1 MIFPNFNY
9 IGKRFKLSHQDTNTV
24 KNYINNNLENCNYRP
39 LWWQRRHKNRNLN
52 YADLWGHL
60 PYTGAYGWMD
70 GWRRGWRI
78 SSNGSGGGGTINST
92 LFRSYV
98 ANKIILLFIS
108 CLSNVTADL
117 LSQLWLNFIGSCRRP
132 RQSKNIST
140 KFIIT
145 DCSNNNNNE
154 LIF

>member
-1 MIFPNFNY
+1 MV
-9 IGKRFKLSHQDTNTV
+9 D
-24 KNYINNNLENCNYRP
+24 
-39 LWWQRRHKNRNLN
+39 
-52 YADLWGHL
+52 
-60 PYTGAYGWMD
+60 
-70 GWRRGWRI
+70 
-78 SSNGSGGGGTINST
+78 GGGGTINST

-117 LSQLWLNFIGSCRRP
+117 LSQLWLNFIGNCCRP